1 MLTLVWMEVFYLSAS
16 KGTPASYTAPAA
28 VVRYGNIIFQ
38 DRPVHDGDVFSRKH
52 PKMSQLN
59 RAKIF
64 APFAALVGFDERVRR
79 KEINYVARQ
88 ELDADEEW
96 ELNQKL
102 YELYRLTG
110 NSREAR
116 ANAVRVSIEY
126 FVICD
131 DEENDAYRVKGQ
143 YKTITGVVMKVDQN
157 EQRITIRR
165 GADTEVIPFSDIYRI
180 FKPTG

>member
-1 MLTLVWMEVFYLSAS
+1 MSAP
-16 KGTPASYTAPAA
+16 KGTPAAYTVPAA
-28 VVRYGNIIFQ
+28 IVRYGNIIFQ

-79 KEINYVARQ
+79 KEINYVAKH

-96 ELNQKL
+96 ELNHKL
-102 YELYRLTG
+102 FRLYCLTA
-110 NSREAR
+110 NSKLAR
-116 ANAVRVSIEY
+116 ANMIRVPIVY
-126 FVICD
+126 FVVCA
-131 DEENDAYRVKGQ
+131 DEENDAYQVKGQ
-143 YKTITGVVMKVDQN
+143 YKTITGIVLKVDQT
-157 EQRITIRR
+157 EQHITIRS